1 MVILRGS
8 TYCCLFELLGE
19 LSHLFFFWKHHFYL
33 KMTDIFLKMNAE
45 SLSVWE
51 KVTDNYLL
59 PEFSSEKFNFG
70 RLVSATVSLVK
81 SQYLMYFLMKSLM
94 ILVSVIFFFDI
105 LCHEMC

>member
-1 MVILRGS
+1 
-8 TYCCLFELLGE
+8 
-19 LSHLFFFWKHHFYL
+19 
-33 KMTDIFLKMNAE
+33 MTDIFLKMNAE

-94 ILVSVIFFFDI
+94 ILVSVIFFFWYIMSWNVLTLEDLHNAANQYI
-105 LCHEMC
+105 FQVTNVWF